1 MTAVPQP
8 DRYGPP
14 TDAELASAAARGDRQ
29 AFGMIYDRYADRLMD
44 YACGMLRD
52 RDTAADCVHDAFCT
66 AAAALDALRDPDKL
80 RPWLYAI
87 VRSQVLHHIRDNR
100 RETPVAEHYDTS
112 SDEPE
117 PYALAARRELATLVA
132 EAAGGLSERDQQ
144 VLDLTYR
151 HGLDGPEL
159 AEVLGVSQTNANTL
173 VHRVRE
179 TVERSLGA
187 LLVARRARSGSHE
200 CPELRAMLAD
210 WDGHLTVLMRKRI
223 GRHID
228 SCSTCDDQRRSAVTP
243 AALLGGAPVFVAA
256 PPWLRDATLDDIEL
270 VNHSSALPAEGGTR
284 GDRAGWVPMTL
295 FIAALAAALGLGA
308 LYLSQRSDDVLPVDR
323 SSTLAPPPVPVSAP
337 PAPSLSAEP
346 VTTTPP
352 PPPVTQT
359 PRSNPPP
366 PPPPVTTDAEPPPPS
381 PEPTTPE
388 PTPEQPPAPTPW
400 TPPPWTPP
408 QWTPPQRTPPNPQPP
423 QPVPGGPT
431 GIAPIPATPVIP
443 VPAPI
448 P

>member
-14 TDAELASAAARGDRQ
+14 TDAALASAAARGDQQ

-66 AAAALDALRDPDKL
+66 AAGALDGLRDPDKL

-87 VRSQVLHHIRDNR
+87 VRGQVLHHMRDTR

-117 PYALAARRELATLVA
+117 PHALAARRELASLVA

-173 VHRVRE
+173 VHRMRE

-187 LLVARRARSGSHE
+187 LLVARRASSGSHE
-200 CPELRAMLAD
+200 CQELCAMLAD
-210 WDGHLTVLMRKRI
+210 WDGRLTVLMRKRI

-228 SCSTCDDQRRSAVTP
+228 SCSTCEDQRRSAVTP

-270 VNHSSALPAEGGTR
+270 VNHSSALPADGGTR

-295 FIAALAAALGLGA
+295 FIAALAAAVGLGA
-308 LYLSQRSDDVLPVDR
+308 LYLSQRSDDVMPVDR
-323 SSTLAPPPVPVSAP
+323 STTLAPPAAPVSAP
-337 PAPSLSAEP
+337 PAAPSTQPPPA
-346 VTTTPP
+346 TTPP
-352 PPPVTQT
+352 PPVQT

-366 PPPPVTTDAEPPPPS
+366 PVTTAPP
-381 PEPTTPE
+381 PEPTTPTAAE
-388 PTPEQPPAPTPW
+388 PTPEQPPAPTPS

-408 QWTPPQRTPPNPQPP
+408 QWTPPQWTPPQWTPPNPQPP

-431 GIAPIPATPVIP
+431 GIAPVPATPVVP
-443 VPAPI
+443 VPVPI